1 MIDIFTKY
9 AWVKALKDKKAKVV
23 LRGFVG
29 IVNKS
34 KRRPDKLLV
43 DEGKELYNS
52 FMQESLDNNDILL
65 YSTHNEGNS
74 VVVERFTRT
83 LKVRSIQK

>member
-9 AWVKALKDKKAKVV
+9 AWAKALKDKKAKAV
-23 LRGFVG
+23 LHGFVG

-43 DEGKELYNS
+43 DQGKEFYNS
-52 FMQESLDNNDILL
+52 LMHKSLDNNDILL

-83 LKVRSIQK
+83 LKG